1 MWDDGY
7 SSGVKT
13 CEMNGSHNTI
23 SNIVLE
29 WIRKKWY
36 LKKGLKERVIIDST
50 YVGMRRTLIEGKQK
64 HARKGKE
71 SGG

>member
-1 MWDDGY
+1 
-7 SSGVKT
+7 
-13 CEMNGSHNTI
+13 
-23 SNIVLE
+23 
-29 WIRKKWY
+29 